1 MIGIFLILIGV
12 SLCFTG
18 LFGLILKRKEVKMF
32 LLILDDL
39 TPVTVKKISKR
50 DKEMCNDGYTSI
62 FRFKNG
68 VFEEF
73 YKDKWKEVTDE
84 IK

>member
-1 MIGIFLILIGV
+1 
-12 SLCFTG
+12 
-18 LFGLILKRKEVKMF
+18 MF

-50 DKEMCNDGYTSI
+50 DKEMCNDGYMSI